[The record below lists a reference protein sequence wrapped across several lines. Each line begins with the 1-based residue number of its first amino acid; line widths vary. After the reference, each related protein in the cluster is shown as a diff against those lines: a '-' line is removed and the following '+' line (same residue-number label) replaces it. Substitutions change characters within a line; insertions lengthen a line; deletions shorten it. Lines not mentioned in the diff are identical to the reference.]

1 MKSIKMLTFNIMK
14 KDKRNTVTNT
24 RSIIKTKSEER
35 TKVYNTQIT
44 IASKP

>member
-1 MKSIKMLTFNIMK
+1 MLTVNIMI
-14 KDKRNTVTNT
+14 KDKRNTVTN
-24 RSIIKTKSEER
+24 SIIKTKSEER